1 MNRKVKKVLG
11 YGLVSLMLCGPALV
25 SKVGAEESG
34 SIQTTVQFKNHK
46 DGSQSVIGKTT
57 PNTRLRIGYDGTVET
72 VSDGEGNYELKI
84 PSGSAFKNYERFT
97 IYKINSDGNSRYDT
111 DGVAD
116 TEAPSIPDFYLIAGD
131 KVING
136 RANYNDRDGNATFK
150 IILPNGDTKET
161 STDSEGRW
169 EFELPDVGPGKKIK
183 IISSDKAGNIFEKEI
198 VVSEV
203 ESPEVRKSI
212 QYSPNYQTLSG
223 YTYPNSTVYV
233 LLPDGTKLSAETGEN
248 NYYSINIPEEH
259 YFYKG
264 EGKAEVWVS
273 KNNKFESNKVEVEGF
288 SDDESSLYNYGTS
301 ANNNDFHIK
310 RDGSQSY
317 VGFISGFY
325 NGIHAKLVLPD
336 GFVIETRTEDGGRV
350 TFNIP
355 AKHALKNGEKGLVT
369 LKSPGGII
377 NGEFTAYIVPPE
389 LGEIN
394 SLTEGS
400 NTIGGVVNQHI
411 KEENSNE
418 DKSKI
423 SLIHV
428 TLPNGTK
435 RLVEPDRKGNWI
447 LSTPVLKK
455 GDVLKVSTED
465 IVGNISEPYIIK
477 VGETP
482 SVVKPDSN
490 NKEEQKV
497 DNEQG
502 TNKETGE
509 KSESKEKGKTEVKPT
524 EEKGIS
530 SSQTGKNETSKE
542 TDLKATDSTF
552 SDKTLKSNSNVSKD
566 KQTTSNFDRKEN
578 KNTVVGDKDKTAYS
592 NNTSSSPTSSV
603 QKVQGKQNRSLPN
616 TGTVNHLLSMI
627 SGLVSFIVG
636 SVIFRLKKNN

>member
-169 EFELPDVGPGKKIK
+169 EFELPDVGPGEKIK

-542 TDLKATDSTF
+542 TDLKATDSTS

>member
-1 MNRKVKKVLG
+1 MN
-11 YGLVSLMLCGPALV
+11 
-25 SKVGAEESG
+25 
-34 SIQTTVQFKNHK
+34 
-46 DGSQSVIGKTT
+46 
-57 PNTRLRIGYDGTVET
+57 
-72 VSDGEGNYELKI
+72 
-84 PSGSAFKNYERFT
+84 
-97 IYKINSDGNSRYDT
+97 
-111 DGVAD
+111 
-116 TEAPSIPDFYLIAGD
+116 
-131 KVING
+131 
-136 RANYNDRDGNATFK
+136 
-150 IILPNGDTKET
+150 
-161 STDSEGRW
+161 
-169 EFELPDVGPGKKIK
+169 
-183 IISSDKAGNIFEKEI
+183 
-198 VVSEV
+198 
-203 ESPEVRKSI
+203 KSI

-233 LLPDGTKLSAETGEN
+233 LLPDGTKLSAETGDN
-248 NYYSINIPEEH
+248 NYYTINIPEEH

-288 SDDESSLYNYGTS
+288 SDDKSSLYNYGTS

-317 VGFISGFY
+317 VGYISGFY
-325 NGIHAKLVLPD
+325 SGIQAKLVLPD
-336 GFVIETRTEDGGRV
+336 GFVIETRTEDGGRA

-377 NGEFTAYIVPPE
+377 NGEFTAYIVSPE

-394 SLTEGS
+394 SPIEGS

-411 KEENSNE
+411 KEENSDE

-428 TLPNGTK
+428 TLPNGK
-435 RLVEPDRKGNWI
+435 ERLVRPDSKGNWI

-482 SVVKPDSN
+482 SVVKPEN

-497 DNEQG
+497 NNEQG
-502 TNKETGE
+502 TNNETE
-509 KSESKEKGKTEVKPT
+509 KKSESKEKGKTEVKPT
-524 EEKGIS
+524 EEKVTS
-530 SSQTGKNETSKE
+530 SSQTSQIGTSKE
-542 TDLKATDSTF
+542 TDLNKTSG
-552 SDKTLKSNSNVSKD
+552 DKILNSNSNVSKD
-566 KQTTSNFDRKEN
+566 KQITSNSDRKEN
-578 KNTVVGDKDKTAYS
+578 NGTVVGEKSKTGYS
-592 NNTSSSPTSSV
+592 NNTKSGLTSSV
-603 QKVQGKQNRSLPN
+603 QKVQGKQNKSLPN
-616 TGTVNHLLSMI
+616 TGTVNHLFAMI

-636 SVIFRLKKNN
+636 SVIFRLKRSN

>member
-1 MNRKVKKVLG
+1 MNKKVKKVLG

-84 PSGSAFKNYERFT
+84 PSENAFKNYERFT
-97 IYKINSDGNSRYDT
+97 IYKINSDGNSHYDT

-131 KVING
+131 KVIKG
-136 RANYNDRDGNATFK
+136 QANYNDRDGNATFK

-169 EFELPDVGPGKKIK
+169 EFELPDVAPGKKIK
-183 IISSDKAGNIFEKEI
+183 IISSDKAGNILEKEI
-198 VVSEV
+198 AVSEV
-203 ESPEVRKSI
+203 ESPEVNKSI

-233 LLPDGTKLSAETGEN
+233 LLPDGTKLSAETGDN
-248 NYYSINIPEEH
+248 NYYTINIPEEH

-288 SDDESSLYNYGTS
+288 SDDKSSLYNYGTS

-317 VGFISGFY
+317 VGYISGFY
-325 NGIHAKLVLPD
+325 SGIQAKLVLPD
-336 GFVIETRTEDGGRV
+336 GFVIETRTEDGGRA

-482 SVVKPDSN
+482 SVVKPEN

-497 DNEQG
+497 NNEQG
-502 TNKETGE
+502 TNNETE
-509 KSESKEKGKTEVKPT
+509 KKSESKEKGKTEVKPT
-524 EEKGIS
+524 EEKVTS
-530 SSQTGKNETSKE
+530 SSQTSQIGTSKE
-542 TDLKATDSTF
+542 TDLNKTSG
-552 SDKTLKSNSNVSKD
+552 DKILNSNSNVSKD
-566 KQTTSNFDRKEN
+566 KQITSNSDRKEN
-578 KNTVVGDKDKTAYS
+578 NGTVVGEKSKTGYS
-592 NNTSSSPTSSV
+592 NNTKSGLTSSV
-603 QKVQGKQNRSLPN
+603 QKVQGKQNKSLPN
-616 TGTVNHLLSMI
+616 TGTVNHLFAMI

-636 SVIFRLKKNN
+636 SVIFRLKRSN